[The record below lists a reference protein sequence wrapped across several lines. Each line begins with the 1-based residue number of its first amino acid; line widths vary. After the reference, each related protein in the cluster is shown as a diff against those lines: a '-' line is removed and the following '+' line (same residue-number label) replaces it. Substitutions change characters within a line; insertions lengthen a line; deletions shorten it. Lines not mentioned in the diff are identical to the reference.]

1 MHRGFETSAVWVAE
15 KSHRWLRRSIQDSRA
30 VTALPALRLHHLG
43 SWNNMTFL
51 IHILS
56 SVFSK
61 VPYVGA
67 LWWFS
72 SPRVLVSKGL
82 GNSPPV
88 LYFGFLFAVV
98 SIDWLICP
106 QEEWPKHGKGFK
118 PPPPGQVT
126 WGLLPSAIVKG
137 RGAWYLGIF
146 RDFVFLWCLS
156 NGSSHS

>member
-88 LYFGFLFAVV
+88 LYFGFLFVVV

-118 PPPPGQVT
+118 PPPPRAGYVGAASLCHCERKRRMVPGDFQ
-126 WGLLPSAIVKG
+126 GLCFSLVP
-137 RGAWYLGIF
+137 
-146 RDFVFLWCLS
+146 
-156 NGSSHS
+156 